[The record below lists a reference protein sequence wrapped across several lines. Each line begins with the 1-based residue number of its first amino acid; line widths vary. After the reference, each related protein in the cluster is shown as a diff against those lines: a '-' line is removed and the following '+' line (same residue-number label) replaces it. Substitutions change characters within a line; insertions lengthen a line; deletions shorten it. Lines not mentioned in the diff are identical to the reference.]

1 MSVTN
6 SLTSTL
12 SIFSNLSEENG
23 QNRNDTDNYYDL
35 ANISKQMQSFETSNG
50 IYYYL
55 IFVYFNIPNKKIGL
69 SHFQQFITSV
79 SKLLKRILC

>member
-23 QNRNDTDNYYDL
+23 QNRNDTDNYFDP

-50 IYYYL
+50 IHYDL
-55 IFVYFNIPNKKIGL
+55 FFV
-69 SHFQQFITSV
+69 
-79 SKLLKRILC
+79 